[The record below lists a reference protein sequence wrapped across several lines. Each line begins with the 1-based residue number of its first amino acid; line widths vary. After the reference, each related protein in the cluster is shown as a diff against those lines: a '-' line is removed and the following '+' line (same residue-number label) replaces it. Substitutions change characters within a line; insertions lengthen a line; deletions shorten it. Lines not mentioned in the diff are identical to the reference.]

1 MIFFVEVEELE
12 NDVLEWEKYDFMY
25 EGEDS
30 GEREG
35 FVEELFRLESLNFF
49 RLL

>member
-12 NDVLEWEKYDFMY
+12 NDVLEREKYDFMC
-25 EGEDS
+25 EGEGG
-30 GEREG
+30 GERGG

>member
-12 NDVLEWEKYDFMY
+12 NDVLEREKYDFMR
-25 EGEDS
+25 EEEDG
-30 GEREG
+30 GERGG

-49 RLL
+49 

>member
-1 MIFFVEVEELE
+1 MIFFIEAEELE

-25 EGEDS
+25 EGED
-30 GEREG
+30 GREREG